1 MKLSIEEIKEL
12 QKLNMQMGISIGMI
26 ELGMQVKLH
35 AEKYANAFA
44 RTGQILS
51 KNFPENNAKI
61 VGDIEVDE
69 TGICTSVN
77 Y

>member
-1 MKLSIEEIKEL
+1 MKLSTEEIKEL
-12 QKLNMQMGISIGMI
+12 QELNKQMGISIGMI

-35 AEKYANAFA
+35 AERYANAFT

-51 KNFPENNAKI
+51 KNFPENNAII

-69 TGICTSVN
+69 NNICTSVN

>member
-1 MKLSIEEIKEL
+1 MKLSKSEIKEL
-12 QKLNMQMGISIGMI
+12 QELNLQMGISIGMI

-35 AEKYANAFA
+35 AEKYANAFTRA
-44 RTGQILS
+44 GQILS
-51 KNFPENNAKI
+51 KNFPENNARI

-69 TGICTSVN
+69 NNICTPVN

>member
-1 MKLSIEEIKEL
+1 MKLSTEEIKEL
-12 QKLNMQMGISIGMI
+12 QELNKQMGISIGMI

-35 AEKYANAFA
+35 AEKYAAAFA

-51 KNFPENNAKI
+51 KNFPENNATV

>member
-1 MKLSIEEIKEL
+1 MKLSTEEIKEL
-12 QKLNMQMGISIGMI
+12 QELNKQMGISIGMI
-26 ELGMQVKLH
+26 EFGMQVKLH
-35 AEKYANAFA
+35 AERCANAFT

-51 KNFPENNAKI
+51 KNFPENNARI

-69 TGICTSVN
+69 NNICTPVN

>member
-1 MKLSIEEIKEL
+1 MKLSKEEIKEL
-12 QKLNMQMGISIGMI
+12 QELNLQMGVSIGMI
-26 ELGMQVKLH
+26 ESGINVRLH
-35 AEKYANAFA
+35 AEKYANAFT

-51 KNFPENNAKI
+51 KNFPENNARI

-69 TGICTSVN
+69 NNICTPVN